1 MTKENVLFG
10 IIGLLAGVIIGFS
23 VANSINRGATVQ
35 TNPVA
40 TNALPAENPNLPPD
54 HPPFVPSGDQSQTQ
68 NAPLPQITE
77 AIENARNKPADYEA
91 QMTAGDL
98 YYQIQRFE
106 DAAKFYELANKLRPN
121 EIEPIIKLGNA
132 YFDAEKFETAENWYR
147 SALEKTPKDINIRTD
162 YALTFFLRNPRDVDR
177 AIKEYNIS
185 LGIDPTHELTLQN
198 LAIAYKEKKDSE
210 NLQKTL
216 DALKKVNPNNPA
228 VKESGGNN
236 NNSPTN

>member
-1 MTKENVLFG
+1 MFLFG
-10 IIGLLAGVIIGFS
+10 IIGLLAGVIIGFT
-23 VANSINRGATVQ
+23 VANSINRSAAVP
-35 TNPVA
+35 TNPA
-40 TNALPAENPNLPPD
+40 AINTLPADNPNLPPD
-54 HPPFVPSGDQSQTQ
+54 HPPFVPSGDQTQ

-77 AIENARNKPADYEA
+77 AIENARNKPEDYEA

-121 EIEPIIKLGNA
+121 ENEPIVKLGNS
-132 YFDAEKFETAENWYR
+132 YFDAEKFEQAEKWYQA
-147 SALEKTPKDINIRTD
+147 ALQKTPNDINIRTD
-162 YALTFFLRNPRDVDR
+162 YALTFFLRSPRDVDR

-185 LGIDPTHELTLQN
+185 LGIDPNHELTLQN
-198 LAIAYKEKKDSE
+198 LAIAYKEKKDTE

-228 VKESGGNN
+228 INELGGKTVD
-236 NNSPTN
+236 SPTN

>member
-1 MTKENVLFG
+1 MTKENFLFG

-23 VANSINRGATVQ
+23 IANSINRSAAVP
-35 TNPVA
+35 TNSAA
-40 TNALPAENPNLPPD
+40 TNILPANNPDLPPD
-54 HPPFVPSGDQSQTQ
+54 HPPFVPSGDQTQ

-121 EIEPIIKLGNA
+121 EIETIVKLGNS
-132 YFDAEKFETAENWYR
+132 YFDAGKFEQAEKWYLA
-147 SALEKTPKDINIRTD
+147 ALQKTPNDINIRTD

-198 LAIAYKEKKDSE
+198 LAIAYKEKKDTE
-210 NLQKTL
+210 NLRKTL

-228 VKESGGNN
+228 IKELSG
-236 NNSPTN
+236 NSVDLPSN